1 MAEFREKKMYGGG
14 TIAHRYDLECIR
26 GLNKGLFRLIS
37 LALVLVLVITSA
49 LIGVAQADPGRYD
62 SDWSYRRQIT
72 IDHTKVEDVADPSIT
87 YANFP
92 ILVYATGLSNI
103 KADGADIRFTSSDG
117 TTELPREIESYTGGT
132 LYAWVKVTL
141 TQDSGDSS
149 DDVIYMYYG
158 NDAATEPAP
167 DSTYGAQNVWDSNY
181 KMVQHLNETSGT
193 HEDSSANDKDGT
205 PQGGVTQDATGQI
218 NGADEFDGTDDY
230 ISTTLTLPG
239 GTNPFT
245 VSFWFKS
252 PDVANTKQ
260 DIVEQYNAG
269 TTTLFAFYIDAGE
282 LKYAVVNATSQKKE
296 CKLDPVNNDT
306 WYYVVGIYDGSWS
319 TLYVDGSSIQ
329 SEMASALE
337 GDQTQN
343 VEFGQN
349 RLEGQFYGTL
359 DEVRISDITRSAD
372 WITTEYNNQ
381 NSPGTFCT
389 VGSEEEVD
397 TTPPTVSNVTSVKA
411 DGIYTTGEIIDITV
425 TFSEAVTVT
434 GSPYLELE
442 TGDTDRNATYHS
454 GTGTTTLAFRYA
466 VQAGDTSNDL
476 DYKATNSLKLDGG
489 TIKDAA
495 GNDATLTL
503 AAPGQANS
511 LGANKALLIDANA
524 PATASVTT
532 PADGATYNATSMPTT
547 FSGQVGDDANGA
559 GMDAN
564 STTFY
569 IKKGSEYWNG
579 TSWTTVTWLATTHTA
594 TIDDSEVAWT
604 DAITLPSWTD
614 GQTYEVKAKATDK
627 AGNTFEVTAVTFTY
641 DTTTPAITSGTVA
654 ADNSYIDVAFSE
666 GVYNTDGGS
675 GALDA
680 SDFSLTFTQ
689 GSGTATNVTIASLKT
704 TGGEVLSGGEPTIRV
719 MLTVTGSPNGQET
732 IEVKPAVDSIYDK
745 AGNAASITTTTGTKN
760 LNDQAVPMVTSVSST
775 TADDSYRAG
784 EVIAVTV
791 QFSEVVNVTGTP
803 QIELETGDTDRKVDY
818 SSGSGSNSLTF
829 NYTVQAGDTSP
840 DLDYTGT
847 GALTLNGGTI
857 KDAAEN
863 DANLTLPSP
872 GDAGSLSANKDI
884 VIDTTAPAITSGT
897 VAADNSYIDVAFSEG
912 VYNTDGGSGA
922 LDASDFSLTFT
933 QGSGTATNVTIASLK
948 TTGGEVL
955 SGGEPTIR
963 VMLTVTGSP
972 NGQETIEVKP
982 AVDSIYDKAGNAASI
997 TITTGTK
1004 NLNDQAVPTVT
1015 SFFPAD
1021 DATDVA
1027 IDTNLVMNFS
1037 ENVVAGTGN
1046 IVIYK
1051 SDDTLFESIP
1061 VGDPKVSIVNN
1072 IVTIN
1077 PADTFVSETS
1087 YYLQIAA
1094 TCFDDTSGNSYAGI
1108 SDKTTWNFTSVTAI
1122 YQPDNQI
1129 RNRGEETYIGDNTYN
1144 TTGADQTKS
1153 QTVDNSVTA
1162 TYEIKVENDSNAPDT
1177 LNVSGT
1183 AGGGGWTITYYDA
1196 LSGGS
1201 DITSDVIG
1209 GGWSTGLLA
1218 PGASKEIRV
1227 EVTPDSTLAGG
1238 SSKEVLVT
1246 STSAFGDASQ
1256 DAVKAVNVTSVLP
1269 GDANS
1274 DGSVNALDITKV
1286 ERIIGGLDAQ
1296 TLGADANQDGN
1307 INALDI
1313 TKVERIIAGLG

>member
-1 MAEFREKKMYGGG
+1 
-14 TIAHRYDLECIR
+14 
-26 GLNKGLFRLIS
+26 
-37 LALVLVLVITSA
+37 
-49 LIGVAQADPGRYD
+49 
-62 SDWSYRRQIT
+62 
-72 IDHTKVEDVADPSIT
+72 
-87 YANFP
+87 
-92 ILVYATGLSNI
+92 
-103 KADGADIRFTSSDG
+103 
-117 TTELPREIESYTGGT
+117 
-132 LYAWVKVTL
+132 
-141 TQDSGDSS
+141 
-149 DDVIYMYYG
+149 
-158 NDAATEPAP
+158 
-167 DSTYGAQNVWDSNY
+167 
-181 KMVQHLNETSGT
+181 
-193 HEDSSANDKDGT
+193 
-205 PQGGVTQDATGQI
+205 
-218 NGADEFDGTDDY
+218 
-230 ISTTLTLPG
+230 
-239 GTNPFT
+239 
-245 VSFWFKS
+245 
-252 PDVANTKQ
+252 
-260 DIVEQYNAG
+260 
-269 TTTLFAFYIDAGE
+269 
-282 LKYAVVNATSQKKE
+282 
-296 CKLDPVNNDT
+296 
-306 WYYVVGIYDGSWS
+306 
-319 TLYVDGSSIQ
+319 
-329 SEMASALE
+329 MASALE

-359 DEVRISDITRSAD
+359 DEVRISDTARSTE
-372 WITTEYNNQ
+372 WGTTEYNNQ

-411 DGIYTTGEIIDITV
+411 DGIYTTGEVIDITV

-442 TGDTDRNATYHS
+442 TGDTDRNAAYHS
-454 GTGTTTLAFRYA
+454 GTGTTALAFRYA

-476 DYKATNSLKLDGG
+476 DYKATNSLQLDGG

-524 PATASVTT
+524 PDTASVTT

-564 STTFY
+564 SATFY

-627 AGNTFEVTAVTFTY
+627 AGNTFEGTAVTFTY
-641 DTTTPAITSGTVA
+641 DTTTPAISSGTVA

-675 GALDA
+675 GALEA

-704 TGGEVLSGGEPTIRV
+704 TGGEVLSGGETTIRV

-732 IEVKPAVDSIYDK
+732 IEVKPAADSIYDK

-760 LNDQAVPMVTSVSST
+760 LNDQAVPM
-775 TADDSYRAG
+775 
-784 EVIAVTV
+784 
-791 QFSEVVNVTGTP
+791 
-803 QIELETGDTDRKVDY
+803 
-818 SSGSGSNSLTF
+818 
-829 NYTVQAGDTSP
+829 
-840 DLDYTGT
+840 
-847 GALTLNGGTI
+847 
-857 KDAAEN
+857 
-863 DANLTLPSP
+863 
-872 GDAGSLSANKDI
+872 
-884 VIDTTAPAITSGT
+884 
-897 VAADNSYIDVAFSEG
+897 
-912 VYNTDGGSGA
+912 
-922 LDASDFSLTFT
+922 
-933 QGSGTATNVTIASLK
+933 
-948 TTGGEVL
+948 
-955 SGGEPTIR
+955 
-963 VMLTVTGSP
+963 
-972 NGQETIEVKP
+972 
-982 AVDSIYDKAGNAASI
+982 
-997 TITTGTK
+997 
-1004 NLNDQAVPTVT
+1004 VT

-1077 PADTFVSETS
+1077 PADTFASETS
-1087 YYLQIAA
+1087 YYVQIAA

-1108 SDKTTWNFTSVTAI
+1108 SDKTTWNFTSVTAV

-1274 DGSVNALDITKV
+1274 DGVVNALDITKV

>member
-49 LIGVAQADPGRYD
+49 VIGVAQADPGWYD

-117 TTELPREIESYTGGT
+117 TTELPREIESYSGGT

-269 TTTLFAFYIDAGE
+269 TTTLFVFYIDTGE
-282 LKYAVVNATSQKKE
+282 LKYAVVNATGEKKE

-306 WYYVVGIYDGSWS
+306 WYYMVGIYDGSWS

-329 SEMASALE
+329 SKLASALE

-359 DEVRISDITRSAD
+359 DEVRISDTARSTE
-372 WITTEYNNQ
+372 WGTTEYNNQ

-411 DGIYTTGEIIDITV
+411 DGIYTTGEVIDITV

-442 TGDTDRNATYHS
+442 TGDTDRNAAYHS

-476 DYKATNSLKLDGG
+476 DYKATNSLQLDGG

-511 LGANKALLIDANA
+511 LGANKALVIDANA
-524 PATASVTT
+524 PDTASVTT

-564 STTFY
+564 SATFY

-627 AGNTFEVTAVTFTY
+627 AGNTFEGTAVTFTY
-641 DTTTPAITSGTVA
+641 DTTTPTISSGTVA

-704 TGGEVLSGGEPTIRV
+704 TGGEVLSGGESTIRV

-732 IEVKPAVDSIYDK
+732 IEVKPAADSIYDK
-745 AGNAASITTTTGTKN
+745 AGNTASITTTTGTKN
-760 LNDQAVPMVTSVSST
+760 LNDQAVP
-775 TADDSYRAG
+775 
-784 EVIAVTV
+784 
-791 QFSEVVNVTGTP
+791 
-803 QIELETGDTDRKVDY
+803 
-818 SSGSGSNSLTF
+818 
-829 NYTVQAGDTSP
+829 
-840 DLDYTGT
+840 
-847 GALTLNGGTI
+847 
-857 KDAAEN
+857 
-863 DANLTLPSP
+863 
-872 GDAGSLSANKDI
+872 
-884 VIDTTAPAITSGT
+884 
-897 VAADNSYIDVAFSEG
+897 
-912 VYNTDGGSGA
+912 
-922 LDASDFSLTFT
+922 
-933 QGSGTATNVTIASLK
+933 
-948 TTGGEVL
+948 
-955 SGGEPTIR
+955 
-963 VMLTVTGSP
+963 
-972 NGQETIEVKP
+972 
-982 AVDSIYDKAGNAASI
+982 
-997 TITTGTK
+997 
-1004 NLNDQAVPTVT
+1004 TVT
-1015 SFFPAD
+1015 SFSPAD

-1051 SDDTLFESIP
+1051 SDDTLFKSIP

-1077 PADTFVSETS
+1077 PADTFASETS
-1087 YYLQIAA
+1087 YYVQIAA

-1108 SDKTTWNFTSVTAI
+1108 NDKTTWNFTSVTAI

-1162 TYEIKVENDSNAPDT
+1162 TYEIKVGNDSNAPDA

-1209 GGWSTGLLA
+1209 GGWSTGVLA

-1227 EVTPDSTLAGG
+1227 EVTPDSTVAGS

-1274 DGSVNALDITKV
+1274 DGVVNALDITKV